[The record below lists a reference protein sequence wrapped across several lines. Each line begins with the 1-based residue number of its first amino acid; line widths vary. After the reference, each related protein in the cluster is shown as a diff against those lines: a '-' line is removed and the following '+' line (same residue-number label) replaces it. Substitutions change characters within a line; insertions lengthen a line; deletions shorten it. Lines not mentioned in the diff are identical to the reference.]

1 MLACIAFSCPNLQSL
16 EIFTSDSSVN
26 RITGDELSR
35 FVADKRCLS
44 SLRMEGCGN
53 LGGFNICSSSL
64 STLLLSNLHSLTK
77 MVFNC
82 PNLKEISLDFC
93 RQENECTDLTTMVDS
108 LGRSCPRLQNIH
120 IVSARL
126 SHAVVL
132 SLTAANLRC
141 LRMLSLVLG
150 TEITDASVAA
160 VASSYSN
167 LELLVQVKPGPGYPW
182 KGFCENMPVASSSLF
197 LE

>member
-150 TEITDASVAA
+150 TEITDASVATVEGLMMDITA
-160 VASSYSN
+160 V
-167 LELLVQVKPGPGYPW
+167 EEEITRWPGT
-182 KGFCENMPVASSSLF
+182 
-197 LE
+197 